1 METLVYIHLASAYES
16 PENIE
21 LSVNPFDLKWIEA
34 FNWKKLPSSAWLR
47 LGAIAISFTLLSIA
61 SSNAWAIQIGNRGSQ
76 VTALQ
81 QRLTATGYYN
91 GPVTGFYGQL
101 TQAAVRR
108 FQQAKGL
115 PVDGI
120 AGSRTLS
127 VLNNTSVGGNSNTNG
142 SSSLPSTILLKRGSR
157 GTTVTQL
164 QKTLTEKGFYNGP
177 VTGYYGRLTEAAVR
191 RLQQARGLPVDGIAG
206 ASTLSALNGT
216 SSNIPPT
223 STELRPG
230 SSGLAVTQV
239 QNRLTTLGFYNGPI
253 TGFYSRLTEAA
264 VRDFQRSRGIS
275 VNGIVGPTTASA
287 LQGNTPRTPSN
298 VTLLQRGSRGS
309 AVTQLQNRL
318 KAVGVYNGPVT
329 GYYGELTE
337 AAVRRFQ
344 QTRGLTV
351 NGIAGSTTLAALQ
364 GIPPGNG
371 NSYTVVELRP
381 GSSGPAVTQLQNRL
395 KAVGVYNGPVTGY
408 YGQLTETAVREFQ
421 RSRRISVNGIAG
433 ATTLAAL
440 QGGSGSN
447 NTSVAIV
454 PLQRGDRGSR
464 VKSLQE
470 RLISLGYYQGPL
482 DSIFGPQTEAALK
495 RYQQDRGLVANGIA
509 EANTFASLASRA

>member
-16 PENIE
+16 PENLE
-21 LSVNPFDLKWIEA
+21 LSANPFDLKWIEA
-34 FNWKKLPSSAWLR
+34 YNWKKLPSSAWLR

-81 QRLTATGYYN
+81 QKLTATGYYN
-91 GPVTGFYGQL
+91 GPATGFYGQL

-120 AGSRTLS
+120 AGSNTLS
-127 VLNNTSVGGNSNTNG
+127 VLNNTSVGGNSTTNG
-142 SSSLPSTILLKRGSR
+142 GSSLPTSILLKRGSR
-157 GTTVTQL
+157 GTAVTQL
-164 QKTLTEKGFYNGP
+164 QKTLTAKGFYNGP
-177 VTGYYGRLTEAAVR
+177 VTGYYGGLTEAAVR
-191 RLQQARGLPVDGIAG
+191 RLQQARGLRVDGIAG
-206 ASTLSALNGT
+206 SNTLSALNGT
-216 SSNIPPT
+216 SGNIPT
-223 STELRPG
+223 TAELRPG
-230 SSGLAVTQV
+230 SSGQAVTQL
-239 QNRLTTLGFYNGPI
+239 QNRLKALGFYNGAI

-264 VRDFQRSRGIS
+264 VRDFQRSRGLS

-287 LQGNTPRTPSN
+287 LQGNTPGTLTN

-318 KAVGVYNGPVT
+318 QAVGVYSGPVT
-329 GYYGELTE
+329 GYYGQLTE

-344 QTRGLTV
+344 QTKGLTV

-364 GIPPGNG
+364 G
-371 NSYTVVELRP
+371 NSPRNSSSDTVAQLRP
-381 GSSGPAVTQLQNRL
+381 GSNGLAVTQLQNRL

-408 YGQLTETAVREFQ
+408 YGQLTEAAVRDFQ
-421 RSRRISVNGIAG
+421 RSRGLSINGVAG
-433 ATTLAAL
+433 STTLAAL
-440 QGGSGSN
+440 QGVSGNS

-470 RLISLGYYQGPL
+470 RLITLGYYTGQR

-509 EANTFASLASRA
+509 EANTFASLASQA